1 MNVLDIQE
9 LRVEHLSARV
19 LMVGHSSEHSARLL
33 ADSDL
38 TVDWCLSG
46 RQVLGKLRQN
56 SYEVVLCDLNM
67 GGIELMTRVH
77 ERFPEVAFV
86 MVIEPENLRNGI
98 LAMMSGASDYIL
110 TPLQPDTI
118 VLSLNRALERRRIES
133 ALGEYQRKLDLGQSW
148 AKQR

>member
-1 MNVLDIQE
+1 M
-9 LRVEHLSARV
+9 SARILV
-19 LMVGHSSEHSARLL
+19 VGTSSEHSVRLL

-38 TVDWCLSG
+38 TAEWCSSG
-46 RQVLGKLRQN
+46 RHVLGKLRQN
-56 SYEVVLCDLNM
+56 SYDVVLCDLNM
-67 GGIELMTRVH
+67 GGIELMAQVH

-118 VLSLNRALERRRIES
+118 VLSLNRVLERRRIES